1 MHRHCKLLSRIFF
14 NPRLLLALFH
24 NEHRFCSV
32 SSDKKL
38 WITYFIVKKSIVFL
52 TRKIRQRWS
61 CERKLCVSHHLL
73 FFNLTIKFF
82 FKIPAAFL
90 ETILCVDNKWY
101 ELTTY
106 QIFSKN
112 SAWNLQKLWLGG
124 VEEKQMGWCQ
134 LKYRL
139 IDWFSLATSSLLWL
153 FFFLKK
159 NFVKS
164 KSCSFNLLHVLFLE
178 KIKW

>member
-1 MHRHCKLLSRIFF
+1 MCIEPFAFLQPHDQIFF
-14 NPRLLLALFH
+14 
-24 NEHRFCSV
+24 
-32 SSDKKL
+32 
-38 WITYFIVKKSIVFL
+38 
-52 TRKIRQRWS
+52 
-61 CERKLCVSHHLL
+61 
-73 FFNLTIKFF
+73 KF
-82 FKIPAAFL
+82 PAAFL

-178 KIKW
+178 KNQMVVKLRNHYTVEFQSNIIELNRNDVGHIHEMFLHLVRYILYIQL